1 MYAYTLTPVKV
12 SEIIDRAKGS
22 SGLSVRAMAGRAQVA
37 ASTITRIRAGTLAPT
52 LPLVER
58 LVDAA
63 GYDLQLELRRS
74 GTPRTP
80 RLGNLADAWSRQ
92 RGRVRLDWT
101 RWRAFLDDMSLHP
114 DRVPD
119 AIYVPPPPAGEKII
133 DALLAAVAEKL
144 AEDAGLPAPAWC
156 VAAPS
161 LDEPYE
167 PRVARQIPGRTVPPQ
182 LARRGL
188 LIDAE
193 SLWRDRADD
202 GE

>member
-1 MYAYTLTPVKV
+1 MCAYTLTPVEV

-22 SGLSVRAMAGRAQVA
+22 SGLSVRVLAGRAHVA

-63 GYDLQLELRRS
+63 GFELQLELRRS

-80 RLGNLADAWSRQ
+80 RLGDLADAWSRPK
-92 RGRVRLDWT
+92 GHLRLDWT
-101 RWRAFLDDMSLHP
+101 RWRAFLDALALHP

-119 AIYVPPPPAGEKII
+119 AIYVPPPPAGAKVV

-144 AEDAGLPAPAWC
+144 ADDAGLPTPIWC

-161 LDEPYE
+161 LDQPYE
-167 PRVARQIPGRTVPPQ
+167 PPVARRVPGRTVPPQ

-188 LIDAE
+188 LIDVE
-193 SLWRDRADD
+193 SLWRDRSDE